1 MEILQLVDQ
10 LEQVLN
16 RGYRLPLSSSL
27 VVSEEECMRLIDQMR
42 ISVPSAIKESQRMI
56 AERDRILDD
65 ARREAESIIEQA
77 RQHALEMIDQSAV
90 TQAARQEAERIVA
103 RSQEEAGRMV
113 LRSRDEANALIRDAE
128 DYTLDVLQQ
137 LVSQL
142 GGSLQQAKNG
152 IQAIEESRLDPAPP
166 ESAPPPAEAAASKSK
181 NN

>member
-27 VVSEEECMRLIDQMR
+27 VVSDEECMRLIDQMR
-42 ISVPSAIKESQRMI
+42 ISVPSAIKESERMV
-56 AERDRILDD
+56 AERDHILDD

-77 RQHALEMIDQSAV
+77 RQHVLELIDQSLL
-90 TQAARQEAERIVA
+90 TQAAREEAERIVA
-103 RSQEEAGRMV
+103 QSREEGDRLI

-137 LVSQL
+137 LVGQL
-142 GGSLQQAKNG
+142 GGSLQQAQNG
-152 IQAIEESRLDPAPP
+152 IQAIEESRLEPAPSP
-166 ESAPPPAEAAASKSK
+166 EAPMAKYSSSQFGE
-181 NN
+181 